1 MGRIVAVVPVGPTHD
16 VGFVADTL
24 ESVRYWTDDARVIL
38 VDDSRVRL
46 AEPLGRRFGAE
57 VITTAGNGSGGG
69 LYLTL
74 SLGFEAALEEP
85 FDVLLRMDTDAL
97 VAARFEDEAIAHF
110 AAHPEVGCVGS
121 YRYGYDGGRR
131 TYSWAGRRIIK
142 AALDLRAP
150 RTARDI
156 IRLVLEAKRHGYSL
170 GESVLGGVCLYSH
183 SAVAALQQSGHL
195 GIESLRGVWFHED
208 HIFSLALVAAGFKL
222 GELGRREDGP
232 LFGAKHVGLPA
243 SPADL
248 IAEGKCLVHSVRSWG
263 HMDEAQIRAEFR
275 SARSDSLQVANGGA
289 AERERTAGNANR
301 SSD

>member
-1 MGRIVAVVPVGPTHD
+1 M
-16 VGFVADTL
+16 
-24 ESVRYWTDDARVIL
+24 
-38 VDDSRVRL
+38 
-46 AEPLGRRFGAE
+46 
-57 VITTAGNGSGGG
+57 
-69 LYLTL
+69 
-74 SLGFEAALEEP
+74 
-85 FDVLLRMDTDAL
+85 LLRMDTDAL